1 MRPITFGDLIFDE
14 KVFDFLGQDLEAK
27 YLEEIKKNS
36 VLDDDESQY
45 KSNLPYEEEETMDDN
60 KKSDDGWTEA
70 QDKKLIML
78 YKKKLPES
86 ALASIFK
93 KRITE
98 IRERILK
105 ILS

>member
-1 MRPITFGDLIFDE
+1 
-14 KVFDFLGQDLEAK
+14 
-27 YLEEIKKNS
+27 
-36 VLDDDESQY
+36 
-45 KSNLPYEEEETMDDN
+45 MDDN

-78 YKKKLPES
+78 YKKRIPES
-86 ALASIFK
+86 ALANSFK

-105 ILS
+105 LLT

>member
-1 MRPITFGDLIFDE
+1 
-14 KVFDFLGQDLEAK
+14 
-27 YLEEIKKNS
+27 
-36 VLDDDESQY
+36 
-45 KSNLPYEEEETMDDN
+45 MDDN

-105 ILS
+105 LL

>member
-1 MRPITFGDLIFDE
+1 MLAE
-14 KVFDFLGQDLEAK
+14 
-27 YLEEIKKNS
+27 
-36 VLDDDESQY
+36 DESED
-45 KSNLPYEEEETMDDN
+45 KSNLPYDEEETMDDN

-93 KRITE
+93 KRVTE
-98 IRERILK
+98 IRERILHL
-105 ILS
+105 LS